1 MTTKSEAREQSA
13 AEIAEACREFS
24 RQVGDDKTAA
34 TLLGLPKKTFDNM
47 KQGRGYAHP
56 VLFFHAL
63 ARIRESIPNYILDKV

>member
-1 MTTKSEAREQSA
+1 MTNKLTREQSA

-63 ARIRESIPNYILDKV
+63 ARLKESMPS